1 MQIRHRGFNSH
12 QRLCR
17 RLKSERTNRGFC
29 SAVEESEFDM
39 RITTRSIVLSVVV
52 SSTLLSAA
60 AHGQVPEPPSIATLP
75 SSEFFSNSAA
85 VANATNAS
93 KVEEASP
100 IPTSYDFLPQTSQGR
115 GVQKV
120 NAQIGVSPYVPPAP
134 HNPMSPYAAPYGPP
148 SEYGASQLDPNAG
161 KLPAGSLTHEQA
173 GRMIQGSVDGNWY
186 DFCGPN
192 VRPCYSHIY
201 LSADAWFMH
210 RNDATWKN
218 LAQNANTGAIL
229 GRSRD
234 PDFNLESVA
243 RVTAGK
249 AFCDWTL
256 EGTAIYK
263 DDIDAHTD
271 ATAAG
276 AMNAIFF
283 GLQPIG
289 SDYRN
294 ANTMKFT
301 INDQF
306 HSYEANLYNT
316 VDFFNWMVGVRY
328 VEFNELL
335 DVRSVAGTGTSNAQI
350 GTANRMLGGQVGVRM
365 KYEWDL
371 YGVETNVKTGMYY
384 NDANTGTTVR
394 DANNTAVIRNLN
406 TNGQNESYLSELS
419 FVFTY
424 NPTMHFGL
432 RAGYQFMYI
441 NEIALAPDQ
450 IVPANDGIATGSGQ
464 NAKGDMFMHGPTLG
478 AELKW

>member
-1 MQIRHRGFNSH
+1 
-12 QRLCR
+12 
-17 RLKSERTNRGFC
+17 
-29 SAVEESEFDM
+29 M

-60 AHGQVPEPPSIATLP
+60 ARGQTPEPPSIATLP
-75 SSEFFSNSAA
+75 SVEFPSYSAA
-85 VANATNAS
+85 ATASSLAS
-93 KVEEASP
+93 KTETASP
-100 IPTSYDFLPQTSQGR
+100 IPTSYDFLPHASQGQGIQR
-115 GVQKV
+115 VA
-120 NAQIGVSPYVPPAP
+120 AQIGVSPYVPPTPLDPAT
-134 HNPMSPYAAPYGPP
+134 PYGSSYGPP
-148 SEYGASQLDPNAG
+148 SGYGASQIDPNAA
-161 KLPAGSLTHEQA
+161 KLPAGSLSHEQA
-173 GRMIQGSVDGNWY
+173 GRLIQGNMDGNWY

-256 EGTAIYK
+256 EGSAIYK

-271 ATAAG
+271 GTAAG
-276 AMNAIFF
+276 ATNAIFF

-350 GTANRMLGGQVGVRM
+350 GTANRMLGGQIGVRM

-371 YGVETNVKTGMYY
+371 YGMETNIKTGMYY
-384 NDANTGTTVR
+384 NDAGTGTTVR
-394 DANNTAVIRNLN
+394 DANNTTTILSRNN
-406 TNGQNESYLSELS
+406 NGQNEAYLSELN

-441 NEIALAPDQ
+441 SEIALAPDQ
-450 IVPANDGIATGSGQ
+450 IIPANNGINTGTAQ
-464 NAKGDMFMHGPTLG
+464 NAKGDMFLQGPTLG
-478 AELKW
+478 AEFRW

>member
-1 MQIRHRGFNSH
+1 
-12 QRLCR
+12 
-17 RLKSERTNRGFC
+17 
-29 SAVEESEFDM
+29 M
-39 RITTRSIVLSVVV
+39 RITTRSIALFIVV
-52 SSTLLSAA
+52 SSTLMSTAA
-60 AHGQVPEPPSIATLP
+60 FGQVPEPPSIATLP
-75 SSEFFSNSAA
+75 SAEFTSNSAA
-85 VANATNAS
+85 VANAPNTS
-93 KVEEASP
+93 QLPEASP
-100 IPTSYDFLPQTSQGR
+100 IPTSYDFLPLASQDR

-120 NAQIGVSPYVPPAP
+120 AAQIGVSPYVPPAP
-134 HNPMSPYAAPYGPP
+134 RNPGSPYATPYGPP
-148 SEYGASQLDPNAG
+148 SEYGASQPDPNAA
-161 KLPAGSLTHEQA
+161 KLPAGSLTHDQA
-173 GRMIQGSVDGNWY
+173 GRLIQGNMDGNWY
-186 DFCGPN
+186 DFCGPT
-192 VRPCYSHIY
+192 VRPCYSHVYI
-201 LSADAWFMH
+201 SADDWFMH

-229 GRSRD
+229 GRSKD

-243 RVTAGK
+243 RVTVGK

-301 INDQF
+301 INDKF

-328 VEFNELL
+328 VEFHELL
-335 DVRSVAGTGTSNAQI
+335 DVRSVAGTGTSNADI
-350 GTANRMLGGQVGVRM
+350 STANRMLGGQVGVRL
-365 KYEWDL
+365 KYDWDL
-371 YGVETNVKTGMYY
+371 YGMETNLKGGMYY
-384 NDANTGTTVR
+384 NNAGVGTTIR
-394 DANNTAVIRNLN
+394 DANNTNIIRNTN
-406 TNGQNESYLSELS
+406 NNGQNEAYLSELS
-419 FVFTY
+419 FIFTY

-450 IVPANDGIATGSGQ
+450 IIPANNGINTGTAQ

-478 AELKW
+478 AEFKW